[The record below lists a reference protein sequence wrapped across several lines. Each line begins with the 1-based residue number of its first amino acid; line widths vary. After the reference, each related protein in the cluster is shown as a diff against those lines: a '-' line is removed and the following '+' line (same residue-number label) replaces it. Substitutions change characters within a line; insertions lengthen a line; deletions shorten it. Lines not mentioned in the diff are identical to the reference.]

1 MAQVYLK
8 NPEHAVTTVNIS
20 RTQRDILQRNS
31 INTSSLVRH
40 LTAEYI
46 SKRGLK

>member
-1 MAQVYLK
+1 MAQVYIP
-8 NPEHAVTTVNIS
+8 NPDHAVTTVNIS
-20 RTQRDILQRNS
+20 RSQREILQRNS
-31 INTSSLVRH
+31 INTSSLVRQ